1 MSRRL
6 GVLVRPSLKVKTDGW
21 VRIGV
26 HHKDLVIRG
35 TRKGRG
41 GGYLAVRRLGSH
53 ESLLRE
59 RISKHSWLGSGH
71 IRRSMRGGVLSA
83 QCGLRLP
90 HLLHLG

>member
-1 MSRRL
+1 MSGRL
-6 GVLVRPSLKVKTDGW
+6 GVLARPSLKVKVDGW
-21 VRIGV
+21 GRIRV
-26 HHKDLVIRG
+26 HHKDLVIGG
-35 TRKGRG
+35 TRRGRWSG
-41 GGYLAVRRLGSH
+41 NLAVKRLGSH

-90 HLLHLG
+90 HLPHLG

>member
-1 MSRRL
+1 M
-6 GVLVRPSLKVKTDGW
+6 RPSLKVKIDGR

-26 HHKDLVIRG
+26 HHKDLVIKG

-41 GGYLAVRRLGSH
+41 SGDLSVRRLGSH

-59 RISKHSWLGSGH
+59 RISKRSWLSSGH
-71 IRRSMRGGVLSA
+71 IRGSMRGGMLFS

-90 HLLHLG
+90 HLPHLG